1 MCKIPAA
8 ISTRSKIRGA
18 HHCLVPRNKTSV
30 RDVQKITRWDPW
42 SLIFTF
48 RHPDTLQEDAWLLRR
63 NYSWELRCLEIHAR
77 SNFIVFKYSG
87 CFFPLIFQRTLTD
100 AFYFKGDCNN
110 LRGQP
115 EMTTRCGLNTV
126 KLLYG
131 CNLQNAKCA
140 LNMQAADH
148 VAWNNSPSHCCF
160 HQLHLEWLCFLLNFF
175 HFCLMRLAM
184 PWPCQQ
190 RRLATFTTWSWDC
203 ASVCPPTR
211 STPPCQG
218 AAGALHPAKM

>member
-1 MCKIPAA
+1 MHGCWGGIIAGSWGVWRFMHA
-8 ISTRSKIRGA
+8 LISLFLS
-18 HHCLVPRNKTSV
+18 
-30 RDVQKITRWDPW
+30 
-42 SLIFTF
+42 
-48 RHPDTLQEDAWLLRR
+48 
-63 NYSWELRCLEIHAR
+63 
-77 SNFIVFKYSG
+77 IVDG
-87 CFFPLIFQRTLTD
+87 FFPPLIFQRT
-100 AFYFKGDCNN
+100 AFYFKSNCNY

-115 EMTTRCGLNTV
+115 EMTTRWGLNTV

-160 HQLHLEWLCFLLNFF
+160 HQLHLVWLCFLLNFF

-184 PWPCQQ
+184 PRPCQQ

-203 ASVCPPTR
+203 ASVCPPHTH
-211 STPPCQG
+211 THAAPP
-218 AAGALHPAKM
+218 LAKERQERFIQQRCKLS